1 MQRPNDQEFLSEV
14 LRELPDLPEG
24 LAEQFLELV
33 GLPQDPPPIGSLSQE
48 KEIRPPFHCHC
59 R

>member
-24 LAEQFLELV
+24 LAERFIAILGEAPENRASAIRELFEEY
-33 GLPQDPPPIGSLSQE
+33 SRE
-48 KEIRPPFHCHC
+48 
-59 R
+59 